1 MLKLLHSK
9 ENHKKMKRGVPIV
22 AQQVKNTTSTHE
34 NVGLIPGLSQ
44 WVKRS
49 GVSMSC
55 GIRCKHGSDLKLLSA
70 AQAGSCSSKFDSQPG
85 NFHMPLV
92 QPKTKQSP
100 GPDEFYQTFREVL
113 TPILPKLSP
122 KIPEEHS
129 QTYSMRLPSH

>member
-55 GIRCKHGSDLKLLSA
+55 GLDHRCGFDLVLLWLWCRPVA
-70 AQAGSCSSKFDSQPG
+70 KA
-85 NFHMPLV
+85 L
-92 QPKTKQSP
+92 
-100 GPDEFYQTFREVL
+100 
-113 TPILPKLSP
+113 I
-122 KIPEEHS
+122 
-129 QTYSMRLPSH
+129 